1 MKKSKLIRIE
11 QVCVHCKVDVSFIQ
25 SLHELGH
32 IELIDES
39 NDFYI
44 LEDQLKSLE
53 SLIYF
58 HTELQ
63 INLEGID
70 AIAHLLNKIENLQNE
85 LLVAKNK
92 LSFNINDFK

>member
-1 MKKSKLIRIE
+1 MKKSNLIRIE
-11 QVCVHCKVDVSFIQ
+11 QVCTHCKVDVSFIQ

-32 IELIDES
+32 IELIVES

-44 LEDQLKSLE
+44 VEDQLKSLE

-63 INLEGID
+63 INVEGID
-70 AIAHLLNKIENLQNE
+70 AIAHLLKNIEGLQNE
-85 LLVAKNK
+85 LLVVKNR
-92 LSFNINDFK
+92 LSLYDVE